1 MSPKL
6 KFYIFISL
14 AILLWGMAL
23 LLFPE
28 GSILYYIFISI
39 ALISFFIGGYFFVKL
54 KVAFLFHSFKRLIEK
69 LRSID

>member
-28 GSILYYIFISI
+28 GSILYYIFVGI
-39 ALISFFIGGYFFVKL
+39 ALVSFFIGGYFFVRL
-54 KVAFLFHSFKRLIEK
+54 KITFLFHFLKRLIK
-69 LRSID
+69 R